1 MLSALFSFM
10 WPTLLFVLYDT
21 VLIGGR
27 GSATLGMRLMELKPV
42 NHQYNKPNY
51 SQEFVLSFLLYLSVS
66 FTLGCIL
73 LVALFN
79 NKGRCLHDIVT
90 DIFIVNAEPSTAK
103 P

>member
-66 FTLGCIL
+66 FTLGR
-73 LVALFN
+73 AF
-79 NKGRCLHDIVT
+79 
-90 DIFIVNAEPSTAK
+90 
-103 P
+103 